1 MNYALYGLK
10 RSTLLDYGLIER
22 QIYQWGE
29 ALSNKLQPTMWSE
42 AKKHEGQRINRKVAL
57 YP

>member
-1 MNYALYGLK
+1 MYGLK